1 MSDEKKN
8 LFDKIK
14 EINAAEREA
23 EAERERI
30 EAEERA
36 AREKEA
42 REAYQERLRRER
54 IELMKAK
61 QSGVDEEEE
70 APKEKEPERKLTFKE
85 KIVNFVYFYKWHV
98 IVTAGVVALVGFLIH
113 DYVTTPKGDSSMMFT
128 IYD

>member
-36 AREKEA
+36 AREKA
-42 REAYQERLRRER
+42 AYL
-54 IELMKAK
+54 ITL
-61 QSGVDEEEE
+61 
-70 APKEKEPERKLTFKE
+70 P
-85 KIVNFVYFYKWHV
+85 YFF
-98 IVTAGVVALVGFLIH
+98 IN
-113 DYVTTPKGDSSMMFT
+113 
-128 IYD
+128 

>member
-61 QSGVDEEEE
+61 QSGVDEEE
-70 APKEKEPERKLTFKE
+70 
-85 KIVNFVYFYKWHV
+85 
-98 IVTAGVVALVGFLIH
+98 
-113 DYVTTPKGDSSMMFT
+113 
-128 IYD
+128 